1 MSGIS
6 NSFITKPLTAC
17 ILIAAFVSCAML
29 SLPKQGIP
37 DVPPEIPLVNETI
50 KIWTVGDSITE
61 GTNNGYRNRIWQTLT
76 EAGNVVD
83 FIGTKGHP
91 WPHTEICPDAD
102 HDGYPN
108 YTIGNIA
115 GIIDDIYT
123 QISNENPDIL
133 LIMLGTNDLA
143 WWVGSEESVNNKD
156 EEMMDLIN
164 HILYDLDSSM
174 SIIAA
179 TIPPMPA
186 KAIDDTDVDREIYGQ
201 RYSQALAASIQD
213 HPLYG
218 SRLFLVD
225 MHSEMAL
232 SDLGGGDD
240 VHPSV
245 GGYDRMGD
253 IWMYGIA
260 EYLAVDTN

>member
-6 NSFITKPLTAC
+6 YSFITNPLTAG
-17 ILIAAFVSCAML
+17 IIIAVFASCALFL
-29 SLPKQGIP
+29 SPKQGIP
-37 DVPPEIPLVNETI
+37 DVSPEIPLVDETI

-76 EAGNVVD
+76 EAGNAVD
-83 FIGTKGHP
+83 FIGTKVHP
-91 WPHTEICPDAD
+91 WPRTEICPDAD

-108 YTIGNIA
+108 YSIGNIA
-115 GIIDDIYT
+115 GIIDDIYS
-123 QISNENPDIL
+123 QVSSDCPDIL

-164 HILYDLDSSM
+164 HILYDLAPSL

-186 KAIDDTDVDREIYGQ
+186 KPIADTGVNREIYGQ
-201 RYSQALAASIQD
+201 RYSQALAAGIQD

-225 MHSEMAL
+225 IHSEMAL

-245 GGYDRMGD
+245 EGYDRMGD

-260 EYLAVDTN
+260 ECLAADTN